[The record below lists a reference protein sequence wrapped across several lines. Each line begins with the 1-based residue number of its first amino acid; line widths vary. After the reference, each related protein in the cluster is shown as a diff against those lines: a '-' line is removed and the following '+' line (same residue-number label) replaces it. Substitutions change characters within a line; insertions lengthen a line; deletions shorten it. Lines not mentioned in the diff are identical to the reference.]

1 MRDFLR
7 NYLHS
12 ILIAGFGAWIFI
24 AWRLAGMPDPGFSG
38 RIIPA
43 AWLLAGILN
52 GRNSHIRWFAPVVF
66 AFTAGAW
73 LWMLHPGGWI
83 LTAAVAVAGLITWG
97 ISVPKGNSYGLI
109 KAVLPV
115 LLLSILT
122 AEINGDEVR
131 FAEQA
136 STISGISSHRFS
148 ERNIRAGDISAS
160 EGHHTPMFPLIIS
173 PGLLAGDRGIRIIPV
188 ILALITV
195 LILAKLTDPRIA
207 LVAALLYPGFG
218 IFGLAM
224 TGWMA
229 AGLFAL
235 GVLLPEGRKWSVVR
249 LLIALILVA
258 LKMRYIGV
266 AAGILVAE
274 YACMP
279 ARKRK
284 WIIPMIWIS
293 TGALILIVDRY
304 FLNGIIFW
312 IRYGNVE
319 ALNLIWANIFHR
331 PLDTVS
337 HAAWSLVDP
346 EAGLFFRAPWVL
358 AAISGLFVFRRKQ
371 PAQFKRLFI
380 PSILY
385 WVFLIVWSGSSWH
398 GLPAPAGRMFVPML
412 PLFAGGLA
420 YVWKEKETRLLI
432 IISIAVSALVVAS
445 PACRY
450 NYADGT
456 DSILSLLGVTG
467 GFSMVRSNSIQ
478 LLTAVLLSTA
488 MLIVLGKW
496 KKYRLLSLV
505 IIYVSTFL
513 VGIYPDGYEA
523 EDLSPE
529 MVQGARLYPYVSDP
543 VERYFWFNSRERM
556 LELSEPGQSIL
567 LPDIQ
572 AGDTLSLLISGG
584 GGILAIGGEMI
595 TVETPIIELP
605 SVYQSIGRSSRTLPD
620 WPENRLMEE
629 FSMVIEIDQIESRAI
644 RILHHSGPPVYLDR
658 IDISRGSIS
667 Q

>member
-1 MRDFLR
+1 MRNFLR

-12 ILIAGFGAWIFI
+12 ILIAGFGAWIFV

-52 GRNSHIRWFAPVVF
+52 GRNSQIRWFAPVVF
-66 AFTAGAW
+66 SFTTGAW

-83 LTAAVAVAGLITWG
+83 FTAAVAVAGLIAWG
-97 ISVPKGNSYGLI
+97 ISIPKRNSYALI
-109 KAVLPV
+109 RAVVPV
-115 LLLSILT
+115 LFLSILT
-122 AEINGDEVR
+122 AEINGDEIR

-136 STISGISSHRFS
+136 STISGISSNSFS
-148 ERNIRAGDISAS
+148 ERNFRAGDISAS
-160 EGHHTPMFPLIIS
+160 QGHHTPMFPLLIS
-173 PGLLAGDRGIRIIPV
+173 PGLLAGDQGLRIVPV
-188 ILALITV
+188 ILALLTV

-207 LVAALLYPGFG
+207 VVVALLYPGFG

-235 GVLLPEGRKWSVVR
+235 GVLLPEGRKWSTVR

-258 LKMRYIGV
+258 VKMRYIGL

-284 WIIPMIWIS
+284 WVVPIIWIS
-293 TGALILIVDRY
+293 AGAMILIVDRY
-304 FLNGIIFW
+304 LLNGIIFW
-312 IRYGNVE
+312 SRYGNVE
-319 ALNLIWANIFHR
+319 TLNLMWANIFHR

-337 HAAWSLVDP
+337 HAVWSLVDP

-358 AAISGLFVFRRKQ
+358 AAISGLFIYSRKQ

-385 WVFLIVWSGSSWH
+385 WTFLIVWSGSSWH
-398 GLPAPAGRMFVPML
+398 GLPAPAGRMFVPMI

-420 YVWKEKETRLLI
+420 YVWKRKETRLLV

-445 PACRY
+445 PVCRY

-456 DSILSLLGVTG
+456 DSILSLLGVKS

-478 LLTAVLLSTA
+478 LVTAVLFSAA
-488 MLIVLGKW
+488 MLIVLRKW
-496 KKYRLLSLV
+496 KKYSLLSLV
-505 IIYVSTFL
+505 IIFASAFF
-513 VGIYPDGYEA
+513 VGIFPGGYEA
-523 EDLSPE
+523 EDLPPE

-572 AGDTLSLLISGG
+572 TGDTLSLLISSGG
-584 GGILAIGGEMI
+584 GVLAIGGEMI

-605 SVYQSIGRSSRTLPD
+605 SLYLSIGRSARTLPD

-629 FSMVIEIDQIESRAI
+629 FCMVIDNNQIENGAI

-658 IDISRGSIS
+658 IDLSKGSVR
-667 Q
+667 